1 MLMNMR
7 NKTLSLLLF
16 VATLGGTVS
25 AYAVVDHDEYVEAV
39 MNVMRTH
46 VDLLQGL
53 SQTHHFR
60 YSDNVVRHAMAIERT
75 FGLLGPMEWHAA
87 VSAQVRAEL
96 QGDKVDL
103 DEDHFEDLGKA
114 TRNSMRTL
122 IRAAH
127 DSMGEYEQDGLSQA
141 IDDFKQSCNNCH
153 MLLPRS
159 VAPDLWGPLKREL
172 GND

>member
-1 MLMNMR
+1 
-7 NKTLSLLLF
+7 
-16 VATLGGTVS
+16 
-25 AYAVVDHDEYVEAV
+25 
-39 MNVMRTH
+39 
-46 VDLLQGL
+46 
-53 SQTHHFR
+53 
-60 YSDNVVRHAMAIERT
+60 
-75 FGLLGPMEWHAA
+75 MEWHAA

-127 DSMGEYEQDGLSQA
+127 DSMDEYEQDGLSLA